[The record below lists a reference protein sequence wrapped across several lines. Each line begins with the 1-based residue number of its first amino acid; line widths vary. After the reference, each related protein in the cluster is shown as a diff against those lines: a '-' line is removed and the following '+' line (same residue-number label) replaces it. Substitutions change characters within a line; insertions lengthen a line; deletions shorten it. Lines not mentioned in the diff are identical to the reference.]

1 MPLICGAGDVDL
13 WRWRLLI
20 QNEERCMSGITSFYN
35 RMLLYPLL
43 GEYMFGK
50 GTSTHKSVFRPTAD
64 CLPENRQRDY
74 MPITPRGPVEHKNKI
89 RIRIDSEHVSCRLPK
104 SILLIRGALRNSL
117 WLCRMRSMMRS
128 HRGGSIA
135 ITGEILISNDRD
147 RQRETNVVMERGGRV
162 MPIVR
167 ARIVPTKAKSS
178 SAASDVRYRFQ
189 PRRTVRHLSVLK
201 VNGIG
206 SPA

>member
-1 MPLICGAGDVDL
+1 MHSARPPTDFCKHLKKRMDRPALIGQLDTETVCPPRQSGAGIPLICGAGDVDL

-74 MPITPRGPVEHKNKI
+74 MSIAPRGPVEHKNKI

-104 SILLIRGALRNSL
+104 SILLIRGALRNSS
-117 WLCRMRSMMRS
+117 WRMPHEIHDEVAPRRQYRY
-128 HRGGSIA
+128 HR
-135 ITGEILISNDRD
+135 
-147 RQRETNVVMERGGRV
+147 RETYLKRPR
-162 MPIVR
+162 P
-167 ARIVPTKAKSS
+167 
-178 SAASDVRYRFQ
+178 SAGNKCGDG
-189 PRRTVRHLSVLK
+189 T
-201 VNGIG
+201 GW
-206 SPA
+206 